1 MNRLIIPGDIYGVTE
16 KSGISVVSSRN
27 LAEVFEKRH
36 ADVLRDI
43 EVGIKNLNKADER
56 KFALINFLSSSY
68 KDERNRRQ
76 PEILLP
82 KDGFVYFTM
91 GYSGKKATGFK
102 VAYINRFNEME
113 AFIRNLYEA
122 KVDFPEFTQAIMES
136 HEEPK
141 HYHFSNELDM
151 INRIV
156 LGMSTKQF
164 KETNNLGK
172 VSSIRPHLMPAQI
185 EIIKV
190 LQRIDIGLIV
200 AVPDFQERKRILT
213 EQLSRRAFKEIA

>member
-1 MNRLIIPGDIYGVTE
+1 MSNSITPNDIYGVTE
-16 KSGISVVSSRN
+16 KGGVPVVSSRKI
-27 LAEVFEKRH
+27 AEVFEKRH

-43 EVGIKNLNKADER
+43 EVGIENLNKADER
-56 KFALINFLSSSY
+56 KFALINFLISTY
-68 KDERNRRQ
+68 KDERNRKQ
-76 PEILLP
+76 PEFILP
-82 KDGFVYFTM
+82 KDGFVYLTM
-91 GYSGKKATGFK
+91 GYSGKKATRFK

-113 AFIRNLYEA
+113 SFIKNLYEA
-122 KVDFPEFTQAIMES
+122 KADFPEFTQAIMLS

-172 VSSIRPHLMPAQI
+172 VSSIRPFLTPAQI
-185 EIIKV
+185 ESIKV

-213 EQLSRRAFKEIA
+213 EQLNRRSVKAIA